1 MKENRFNLI
10 DEPWIPV
17 AGKGKVGLKEIFSD
31 TTLTALGG
39 NPVEKISV
47 FKLLLAIAQS
57 AFTPKDETEWESV
70 GCDGMQKKILTY
82 LKQNYDCFWL
92 YGEKPFLQMPEI
104 EKAAKKLPDEKKQCD
119 VKIGSGAFPD
129 LMADNNTFVSQY
141 DFSDI
146 SESDSMKALFLLS
159 VINFSFYGK
168 QVNNNIVLSST
179 IKKGQI
185 AKPGPSLGFN
195 NYLHSY
201 GFIGNI
207 LNSVYYN
214 LTTQEKINEIKVLG
228 NEIGIP
234 FWQKMPTSEDDEIA
248 KRSKQTLIGHLLPLS
263 RFVFLTDKGIY
274 FTEGIQY
281 QFSNADKKKGIADAD
296 WIESS
301 FSWQIKDGN
310 IKALYADVNKKP
322 WRNLVSL
329 IVKRDIE
336 KEYNNLGLEIFF
348 NRISTKNVNFNLWSG
363 GIDVSGDAFGKKIK
377 GSDDF
382 IESEVQLSSEIFSST
397 SKFLTNL
404 ENEMGKLKDR
414 ADVYLNNSVYG
425 YYKTLSIKPDNFIT
439 LAKQDFWQLCE
450 SSFQQL
456 VEACECPDGED
467 ITNRLEPFTK
477 KFNSYV
483 LQIYN
488 QYCPNQTARQLEAWA
503 KNKPFT
509 KHVLHE
515 VEKDTR
521 KQMTFNF

>member
-104 EKAAKKLPDEKKQCD
+104 EKAAKTSFGSVQMQVATGNTSVVTEIQAEKQLSDAEKAML
-119 VKIGSGAFPD
+119 VLN
-129 LMADNNTFVSQY
+129 LMGFALGGKKVDN
-141 DFSDI
+141 
-146 SESDSMKALFLLS
+146 S
-159 VINFSFYGK
+159 VILTAGYSQKSNEKGK
-168 QVNNNIVLSST
+168 PST
-179 IKKGQI
+179 G
-185 AKPGPSLGFN
+185 KPGPSVGFMGL
-195 NYLHSY
+195 LHS
-201 GFIGNI
+201 FFFCET
-207 LNSVYYN
+207 L
-214 LTTQEKINEIKVLG
+214 IKSIYVNVFAAEQIDEMKMYPSG
-228 NEIGIP
+228 VGIAS
-234 FWQKMPTSEDDEIA
+234 WIQMPKGEDDETA
-248 KRSKQTLIGHLLPLS
+248 KSLKQSYIGRLVPLNRFILLS
-263 RFVFLTDKGIY
+263 DDGIHY
-274 FTEGIQY
+274 SEGIIY
-281 QFSNADKKKGIADAD
+281 PDYAAFVVDPSVSVDFSAKPKPKVLWTDPERRPWRQITSLLSFLNSEQSTGYICFQLKEISERCKKTK
-296 WIESS
+296 S
-301 FSWQIKDGN
+301 FS
-310 IKALYADVNKKP
+310 V
-322 WRNLVSL
+322 
-329 IVKRDIE
+329 
-336 KEYNNLGLEIFF
+336 
-348 NRISTKNVNFNLWSG
+348 WSG
-363 GIDVSGDAFGKKIK
+363 GVKVSSNAGEQYLTGT
-377 GSDDF
+377 DDF
-382 IESEVQLSSEIFSST
+382 VESEVQLSSDVFGST
-397 SKFLTNL
+397 FFANLSGQMEEL
-404 ENEMGKLKDR
+404 ENKAKILYGCVMKYFSTLLTDGK
-414 ADVYLNNSVYG
+414 N
-425 YYKTLSIKPDNFIT
+425 
-439 LAKQDFWQLCE
+439 LAAQATGLYWQLTE

-456 VEACECPDGED
+456 VNACDCPDGED